1 MSIAD
6 FLIPAGMQQVL
17 GRLYGSPD
25 RTYRLT
31 ELLDTSTAGRGNAQR
46 QVQRLLDAGVLLE
59 DARSGRQRS
68 IRVNT
73 EFALYPE
80 LRAIVAK
87 SFGLVE
93 PFREALQPF
102 QVQIDEA
109 FIFGSVAKGTDTFR
123 SDVDLMVVGT
133 ASLLELTDVML
144 VLEKNIGRPIHMT
157 LYGREEW
164 SRLVENDA
172 VVAAIVQGPKLQIL
186 PDDSSR

>member
-80 LRAIVAK
+80 LRTIVAK

-133 ASLLELTDVML
+133 ASLLEITDVML